1 MLQKLLLH
9 LNEEIL
15 KFYNNEYMMNYF
27 LHFRKKQ
34 DCHKN
39 QIFIFLNTILATF
52 WGRSELFKNKRV
64 SSQTQNL
71 KIFN

>member
-1 MLQKLLLH
+1 
-9 LNEEIL
+9 
-15 KFYNNEYMMNYF
+15 MMNYF